1 MVELANLF
9 MFYFNSQLQF
19 YTLISRKVM
28 LRCFWV
34 SLIYKDYHIAFFLS
48 HPLLALGPDISAREP
63 VGSRAD
69 IRTKG
74 QWGIR
79 YEKGHVMIF
88 LSYTWHKKKF
98 LEIDEIQCDT
108 DYRKVYDISWNRVIY
123 FLYQLAK
130 VISGRCLM
138 HFMRF

>member
-1 MVELANLF
+1 MKGSKMVELANLF

-63 VGSRAD
+63 VGSRANEGFD
-69 IRTKG
+69 MK
-74 QWGIR
+74 
-79 YEKGHVMIF
+79 KVM
-88 LSYTWHKKKF
+88 L
-98 LEIDEIQCDT
+98 
-108 DYRKVYDISWNRVIY
+108 
-123 FLYQLAK
+123 
-130 VISGRCLM
+130 
-138 HFMRF
+138 